1 VWPLGVYKHTY
12 ICHTSLYD
20 SSCVLYVRYK
30 MEIFGALLFCFSV
43 AFHTSL
49 LLAGKHLLDHRFSA
63 FTSSKN
69 LWSAAN
75 WLVSII
81 QALLATSVGLIAVN
95 LTNSDVLYTR
105 VQFFKPY
112 AWFSLGYW
120 TYDLVCLFIL
130 VSQEAEN
137 SGGRNTGLLRK
148 MVNFVHWWPGIV
160 FHHLGIIVFL
170 YLGIIETSRVRGDG
184 IIGFSLLMEL
194 SSIFVALRSLLG
206 KLELKATLMYLVVS
220 LSMVFTFF
228 LCRILLLPYV
238 VMLYCRQAE
247 LGLIQGVLAL
257 PTSCKVGTL
266 SFYTLNMYW
275 FSLMLKGCVK
285 AVRRKD
291 LKDE

>member
-1 VWPLGVYKHTY
+1 
-12 ICHTSLYD
+12 
-20 SSCVLYVRYK
+20 

-49 LLAGKHLLDHRFSA
+49 LLAGKHLLDHKFSA

-105 VQFFKPY
+105 VQFLKPY

-130 VSQEAEN
+130 VTQEAKN
-137 SGGRNTGLLRK
+137 SGGLLRK
-148 MVNFVHWWPGIV
+148 MLNFVQWWPGIV

-206 KLELKATLMYLVVS
+206 KLELKASLMYLLVS

-247 LGLIQGVLAL
+247 LGLLQGVLAL

-285 AVRRKD
+285 AVRRKG